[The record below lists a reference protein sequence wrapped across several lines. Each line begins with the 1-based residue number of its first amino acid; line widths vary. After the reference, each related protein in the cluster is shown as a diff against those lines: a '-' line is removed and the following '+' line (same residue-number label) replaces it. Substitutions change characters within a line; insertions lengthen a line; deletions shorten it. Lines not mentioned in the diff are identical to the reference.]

1 MNVNIKK
8 QTLRI
13 FKTILGVIIVAFAIK
28 FFLAPNKIAAG
39 GISGIAI
46 ILNNFFKD
54 IPVGAFMFVMDIALF
69 FVAFVILGR
78 NFGGISLF
86 ASMSLAGITW
96 ILDYIF
102 PYNAALT
109 DDLLLATIFGTI
121 ISGVG
126 MGIVFNQNAS
136 TGGTDIIAKI
146 INKYFHIDM
155 GKSLLLIDLIV
166 TIVAGITLGLDQ
178 GLVAVLGVILN
189 GSIIDKTIEG
199 LNISKQII
207 IVSKEN
213 VKIKEFILRE
223 LDRGCTLISARGGY
237 TGKETELLYTVLGR
251 KEMIRLKEY
260 VKEIDRYAFINV
272 SDSHEVLGEG
282 FKNLLDE

>member
-1 MNVNIKK
+1 MNDKIKK
-8 QTLRI
+8 QTMRI
-13 FKTILGVIIVAFAIK
+13 LKTIIGVIIVSISIK

-46 ILNNFFKD
+46 ILNNFFSN
-54 IPVGAFMFVMDIALF
+54 IPVGAFMLVMDMGLFLIAF
-69 FVAFVILGR
+69 IILGK

-86 ASMSLAGITW
+86 ASISLAGFTW
-96 ILDYIF
+96 VLDYIF
-102 PYNAALT
+102 PYNVALT
-109 DDLLLATIFGTI
+109 NDLLLATIFGTI
-121 ISGVG
+121 ISGIG

-146 INKYFHIDM
+146 INKYLHIDM
-155 GKSLLLIDLIV
+155 GKSLLMVDLIV
-166 TIVAGITLGLDQ
+166 TIVAGITLGFDQ

-207 IVSKEN
+207 IVSKEKI
-213 VKIKEFILRE
+213 KIKEFILKD
-223 LDRGCTLISARGGY
+223 LDRGCTIISAKGGY
-237 TGKETELLYTVLGR
+237 TGKETELIYTVLGR
-251 KEMIRLKEY
+251 KELIKLKEY
-260 VKEIDRYAFINV
+260 VREIDRYAFINV

-282 FKNLLDE
+282 FKNLLEE